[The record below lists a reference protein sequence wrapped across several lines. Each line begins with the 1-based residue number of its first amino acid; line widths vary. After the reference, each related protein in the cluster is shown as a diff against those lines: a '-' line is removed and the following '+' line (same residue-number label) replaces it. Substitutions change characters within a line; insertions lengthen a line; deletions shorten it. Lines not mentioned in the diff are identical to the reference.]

1 MADDLSQTIKQTA
14 EGPAAVNIDGNSAT
28 AQDPLKQIAA
38 DKYLASKAAVA
49 RKHRGLRLSRV
60 VNPGTV

>member
-14 EGPAAVNIDGNSAT
+14 EGPAAVNIDGNSVT
-28 AQDPLKQIAA
+28 AQDPLKQIAV
-38 DKYLASKAAVA
+38 DKHLASKSAVA
-49 RKHRGLRLSRV
+49 RKHRGLRFSRT